1 MSYINAI
8 VSVSIISTIPNL
20 LLYFVPTSYDKKGV
34 INIQHVL
41 LSFASGGL
49 LGDVFI
55 HALPHI
61 LLSENESF
69 NTKDSHV
76 RAIIIGSLCL
86 LGFFIFYAI
95 EKVVS
100 AINEETTTKEKIG
113 LKSEISTTKRT
124 PSRGR
129 KGKEK
134 GKDKKDGEEG
144 PFSSS
149 RSRSNSAS
157 TNITTTTT
165 GYVEPTKS
173 ASTSL
178 KPAAILNLIADVMHN
193 FCDGLAI
200 GATYASGKSLAMATT
215 VSIFFHEIPHELGD
229 YSILVE
235 SGYTKEQAIRTQMVF
250 YRASSCFYLFYLL
263 LVFCFLNFA
272 TGHCNICS
280 SRNNRGSFSGT

>member
-1 MSYINAI
+1 MSYVNAI

-20 LLYFVPTSYDKKGV
+20 LLYFIPTSYNKKGV
-34 INIQHVL
+34 INLQHVL

-95 EKVVS
+95 EKIVS
-100 AINEETTTKEKIG
+100 AINEETTIDEEIDF
-113 LKSEISTTKRT
+113 KSEIRTSKRA

-134 GKDKKDGEEG
+134 EKDKLQEKDRVSEG

-149 RSRSNSAS
+149 KRIRNSAS
-157 TNITTTTT
+157 GNITTSTQSTQK
-165 GYVEPTKS
+165 PTKS
-173 ASTSL
+173 ASTPL

-200 GATYASGKSLAMATT
+200 GATYASGKSLALATT

-235 SGYTKEQAIRTQMVF
+235 SGYTKEQAIRTQMVLS
-250 YRASSCFYLFYLL
+250 RIPPPIHLSST
-263 LVFCFLNFA
+263 NFPFFQ
-272 TGHCNICS
+272 CYCRS
-280 SRNNRGSFSGT
+280 LQSLQW

>member
-1 MSYINAI
+1 MSYVNAI

-20 LLYFVPTSYDKKGV
+20 LLYFIPTSYNKKGV
-34 INIQHVL
+34 INLQHVL

-95 EKVVS
+95 EKIVS
-100 AINEETTTKEKIG
+100 ALNEETTIHEETDF
-113 LKSEISTTKRT
+113 KSEIRTPKRA

-134 GKDKKDGEEG
+134 GKDNDKLQEKDRVSEG

-149 RSRSNSAS
+149 KRISNSTSGNIITS
-157 TNITTTTT
+157 TQSSPK
-165 GYVEPTKS
+165 PTKS
-173 ASTSL
+173 ASTPL

-200 GATYASGKSLAMATT
+200 GATYASGKSLALATT

-235 SGYTKEQAIRTQMVF
+235 SGYTKEQAIRTQMVLSRIPPPF
-250 YRASSCFYLFYLL
+250 HLSPT
-263 LVFCFLNFA
+263 NFPFFQ
-272 TGHCNICS
+272 CYFRS
-280 SRNNRGSFSGT
+280 LQSLQW